1 MSSASAV
8 VLGAVI
14 SGLVG
19 VLVVFFQQKLV
30 GRHEVDAARPVRLC
44 DFSGAG
50 WTATLLFSELAL
62 TFTHPHTGWTRAWS
76 LSRGSNASHYLIQ
89 VPGTQNAISF
99 QCRRRVPARSSSG
112 PEISGCLRAQP
123 VASALPGTPLR

>member
-62 TFTHPHTGWTRAWS
+62 TFTHPHTGWTLCLVALERKQCFALFDTGAW
-76 LSRGSNASHYLIQ
+76 NAKRDQ
-89 VPGTQNAISF
+89 FPVPSPSTS
-99 QCRRRVPARSSSG
+99 
-112 PEISGCLRAQP
+112 AQLERP
-123 VASALPGTPLR
+123 